1 MSFESF
7 LMKDGVQ
14 EFFKQLNRPWCHA
27 TLVGLLTF
35 VGLRLIPKT
44 WNDASNRFEGKYKK
58 ILLALATI
66 AILWSVGFLVYF
78 LVVISSRD
86 YPTAR

>member
-7 LMKDGVQ
+7 LMNDGVQ

-44 WNDASNRFEGKYKK
+44 WNDASNRFEKKYK
-58 ILLALATI
+58 ILLVAVATILILATI
-66 AILWSVGFLVYF
+66 SFMLYF
-78 LVVISSRD
+78 LLVISPRD
-86 YPTAR
+86 YPTAH